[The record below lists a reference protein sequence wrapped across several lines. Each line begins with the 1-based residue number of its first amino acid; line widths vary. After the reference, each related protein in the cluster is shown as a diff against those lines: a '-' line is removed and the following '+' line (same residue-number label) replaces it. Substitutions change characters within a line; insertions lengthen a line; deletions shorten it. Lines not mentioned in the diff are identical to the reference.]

1 MTILYGSN
9 TGTCQAFA
17 HKLASDAY
25 SRGFDARVA
34 DMDSGT
40 NALPS
45 GEPVVI
51 ITSSYEG
58 LPPDNAVQFMSWID
72 SMKTGTSLKGV
83 KYAVFGC
90 GHKDWSSTF
99 YRVPIKVDS
108 KLEQLGARKLIER
121 GSSDASQGDMFS
133 DFDSWAEEKY
143 WPAAM
148 AEFGATSGP
157 TRPVKKGL
165 DMEISTSARASKL
178 QQNVQSGKVLK
189 AYVLTAPREP
199 EKRHLEIKLPEDMS
213 YETGDY
219 LSVLP
224 LNPGESV
231 RRVLMQFSV
240 PGDAV
245 VTIKNGGSATLPT
258 NKPLSVFDLLKG
270 FVELSQPATKKVS
283 RLYTFHGIE
292 IY

>member
-1 MTILYGSN
+1 
-9 TGTCQAFA
+9 
-17 HKLASDAY
+17 
-25 SRGFDARVA
+25 
-34 DMDSGT
+34 
-40 NALPS
+40 
-45 GEPVVI
+45 
-51 ITSSYEG
+51 
-58 LPPDNAVQFMSWID
+58 
-72 SMKTGTSLKGV
+72 
-83 KYAVFGC
+83 
-90 GHKDWSSTF
+90 
-99 YRVPIKVDS
+99 
-108 KLEQLGARKLIER
+108 
-121 GSSDASQGDMFS
+121 MFS

-157 TRPVKKGL
+157 TRPVKKDL
-165 DMEISTSARASKL
+165 DIEISTSARAAQL

-189 AYVLTAPREP
+189 TYVLTAPRVP

-231 RRVLMQFSV
+231 RRVLMQFSL

-283 RLYTFHGIE
+283 CSYTFHDLGVNRDSGPTNM
-292 IY
+292 YRVHHRCSDTRKS